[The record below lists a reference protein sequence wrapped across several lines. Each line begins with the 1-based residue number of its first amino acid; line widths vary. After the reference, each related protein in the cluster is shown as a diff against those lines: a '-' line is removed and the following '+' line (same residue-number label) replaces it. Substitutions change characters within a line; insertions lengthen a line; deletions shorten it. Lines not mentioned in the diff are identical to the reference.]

1 MESLPALLSL
11 VENRSV
17 GRYDEKMPL
26 ENLTLT
32 STHLDT
38 EIRSIW
44 MPILAKERFMAH
56 GLFLMDTFFDSGG
69 EVDGFILQTDEM
81 QSLYEYCHGSCSR
94 MVGMFVGM

>member
-1 MESLPALLSL
+1 MLQ
-11 VENRSV
+11 
-17 GRYDEKMPL
+17 PL

-44 MPILAKERFMAH
+44 MPSYIFFGVDKERFMSWH
-56 GLFLMDTFFDSGG
+56 MDYLCLMDTFFDSGG

-94 MVGMFVGM
+94 MVVGMFVGM